1 MSVRHTLTG
10 LAMLVV
16 ALGPGSRVANADNGP
31 YSIQD
36 AGPSGNAVGRGV
48 NATGVVVG
56 TSDLGAFRTAFGSGS
71 ELLAGLPSTTPVFA
85 YGVHDAGWAV
95 GSSGWLPVRFTTS
108 AEKLLP
114 EPLMGEGMAANAQ
127 GDVAG
132 YAVFTGFRA
141 FVWLAGG
148 SGGQELSMGLASSA
162 AAINDGRVVT
172 GQVVTGTGQGAAF
185 RWTLGGGAVAL
196 PTLGGGSGAGR
207 GINNAG
213 DIVGESFRAGEAWRI
228 AAWWKPNDD
237 VVDLGTLGG
246 AESSAADV
254 NNHGQ
259 IVGWSLNGSGERRAF
274 LYTNGTMVDLNALL
288 EPGSGW
294 VLLSANAINDAGQIT
309 GEGLVGTDVKA
320 FLLTPPV
327 NSDTTPPVISAA
339 VASPGSV
346 WPPRHQLVEVAV
358 SVSATDDSGEV
369 PVCRITGVSAS
380 EPENGVGDG
389 DTVGDAFVTGPL
401 TAQVRAERS
410 GPAGSRI
417 YTLAVECVDGS
428 GNAAQG
434 AATVVIG
441 EASVLSA
448 KAKGKK

>member
-1 MSVRHTLTG
+1 
-10 LAMLVV
+10 
-16 ALGPGSRVANADNGP
+16 
-31 YSIQD
+31 
-36 AGPSGNAVGRGV
+36 
-48 NATGVVVG
+48 
-56 TSDLGAFRTAFGSGS
+56 
-71 ELLAGLPSTTPVFA
+71 
-85 YGVHDAGWAV
+85 
-95 GSSGWLPVRFTTS
+95 
-108 AEKLLP
+108 
-114 EPLMGEGMAANAQ
+114 
-127 GDVAG
+127 
-132 YAVFTGFRA
+132 
-141 FVWLAGG
+141 
-148 SGGQELSMGLASSA
+148 
-162 AAINDGRVVT
+162 
-172 GQVVTGTGQGAAF
+172 
-185 RWTLGGGAVAL
+185 
-196 PTLGGGSGAGR
+196 
-207 GINNAG
+207 
-213 DIVGESFRAGEAWRI
+213 
-228 AAWWKPNDD
+228 
-237 VVDLGTLGG
+237 
-246 AESSAADV
+246 
-254 NNHGQ
+254 
-259 IVGWSLNGSGERRAF
+259 
-274 LYTNGTMVDLNALL
+274 VDLNALL